1 MEIILILR
9 NHNSYNGMMKNLLS
23 VLMIFSMSVVSD
35 DTKDISYIYSYDNTN
50 QIVMNIEAALA
61 RAQASQG
68 IIPEWAAEEI
78 TKKAEVRY
86 MPKTE
91 VDAENEFVRHRLV
104 SRLNVWKRSLDNGA
118 EEYLHYGATTVDIF
132 DTVLVLQIKASLG
145 ILIDDLIEIE
155 NLLLK
160 LTKDNIETYM
170 AGRTIGQH
178 ALPIT
183 FGKKT
188 STWLA
193 ENRRNIERLKAVE
206 EKINRSVI
214 LKGAVG
220 TYLGLGPKGI
230 ETELLMSQE
239 LGLGTPYIADWH
251 GVRDVFAEY
260 ALTLALISKSFG
272 RIGEELTLLQMTE
285 IGETLEN
292 LGFKAIGSS
301 TMPHKK
307 NPRGPGNLVNFS
319 RIIPRQ
325 SEIILDD
332 MVNSFERDQPRSD
345 ETLKDISITAEL
357 MTNTA
362 IRLLNELEVN
372 KDVMRKNLNITNGLI
387 LSQRVTYFLADIIGK
402 DTAESMIHDIAMKA
416 IAENISLSDAIK
428 NDKIASQYFTDQDL
442 KNLLDPETYIGL
454 AIEQVEI
461 IINQI
466 ESNRLD

>member
-1 MEIILILR
+1 
-9 NHNSYNGMMKNLLS
+9 
-23 VLMIFSMSVVSD
+23 MSVVSD
-35 DTKDISYIYSYDNTN
+35 DTKDIAYIYSYDNTN

-78 TKKAEVRY
+78 TKKSEVRY
-86 MPKTE
+86 MPKSE

-132 DTVLVLQIKASLG
+132 DTVLVLQIKASLE

-155 NLLLK
+155 DLLLK
-160 LTKDNIETYM
+160 LTKDNIATYM

-272 RIGEELTLLQMTE
+272 RIGDELTLLQMTE

-345 ETLKDISITAEL
+345 ETLKDISITADL

-428 NDKIASQYFTDQDL
+428 NDKIASKYFTDQDL

>member
-1 MEIILILR
+1 
-9 NHNSYNGMMKNLLS
+9 MMKNLLS
-23 VLMIFSMSVVSD
+23 VLLIFSMSVVTD
-35 DTKDISYIYSYDNTN
+35 ETKDIAYIYSYDNTN

-104 SRLNVWKRSLDNGA
+104 SRLNVWKRSLENGA

-272 RIGEELTLLQMTE
+272 RIGDELTLLQMTE

-428 NDKIASQYFTDQDL
+428 NDKIASQYFSDQDL

>member
-1 MEIILILR
+1 
-9 NHNSYNGMMKNLLS
+9 MMKNLLS
-23 VLMIFSMSVVSD
+23 VLLIFSMSVVTD
-35 DTKDISYIYSYDNTN
+35 ETKDIAYIYSYDNTN

-272 RIGEELTLLQMTE
+272 RIGDELTLLQMTE

-428 NDKIASQYFTDQDL
+428 NDKTASQYFTDQDL

>member
-1 MEIILILR
+1 
-9 NHNSYNGMMKNLLS
+9 MMKNLLT
-23 VLMIFSMSVVSD
+23 VLLIFSMSVVTD
-35 DTKDISYIYSYDNTN
+35 ETKDIAYIYSYDNTN

-68 IIPEWAAEEI
+68 IIPDWAAEEI

-272 RIGEELTLLQMTE
+272 RIGDELTLLQMTE

-325 SEIILDD
+325 SEIVLDD

>member
-1 MEIILILR
+1 
-9 NHNSYNGMMKNLLS
+9 MMKKLLS

-104 SRLNVWKRSLDNGA
+104 SRLNVWTRSLDDGA

-272 RIGEELTLLQMTE
+272 RIGDELTLLQMTE

-416 IAENISLSDAIK
+416 ITENISLSDAIK

>member
-1 MEIILILR
+1 
-9 NHNSYNGMMKNLLS
+9 MMKNLLS
-23 VLMIFSMSVVSD
+23 VLLIFSMSVVTD
-35 DTKDISYIYSYDNTN
+35 EIKDIAYIYSYDNTN

-272 RIGEELTLLQMTE
+272 RIGDELTLLQMTE

-454 AIEQVEI
+454 AIEQVKI

-466 ESNRLD
+466 ESNKLD

>member
-1 MEIILILR
+1 
-9 NHNSYNGMMKNLLS
+9 MMKNLLS
-23 VLMIFSMSVVSD
+23 VLLIFSMSVVTD
-35 DTKDISYIYSYDNTN
+35 ETKDIAYIYSYDNTN

-104 SRLNVWKRSLDNGA
+104 SRLNVWKRSLENGA

-272 RIGEELTLLQMTE
+272 RIGDELTLLQMTE

-332 MVNSFERDQPRSD
+332 MINSFERDQPRSD

-416 IAENISLSDAIK
+416 ITENISLSDAIK

>member
-1 MEIILILR
+1 
-9 NHNSYNGMMKNLLS
+9 MMKNLLS
-23 VLMIFSMSVVSD
+23 VLLIFSMSVVTD
-35 DTKDISYIYSYDNTN
+35 ETKDIAYIYSYDNTN

-61 RAQASQG
+61 RAQASLG

-104 SRLNVWKRSLDNGA
+104 SRLNVWKRSLENGA

-272 RIGEELTLLQMTE
+272 RIGDELTLLQMTE

-416 IAENISLSDAIK
+416 ITENISLADAIK

>member
-1 MEIILILR
+1 
-9 NHNSYNGMMKNLLS
+9 
-23 VLMIFSMSVVSD
+23 
-35 DTKDISYIYSYDNTN
+35 
-50 QIVMNIEAALA
+50 MNIEAALA

-272 RIGEELTLLQMTE
+272 RIGDELTLLQMTE

-416 IAENISLSDAIK
+416 ITENISLSDAIK

>member
-1 MEIILILR
+1 
-9 NHNSYNGMMKNLLS
+9 MMKNLLS
-23 VLMIFSMSVVSD
+23 VLLIFSMSVVTD
-35 DTKDISYIYSYDNTN
+35 ETKNIAYIYSYDNTN

-272 RIGEELTLLQMTE
+272 RIGDELTLLQMTE

-416 IAENISLSDAIK
+416 ITENISLSDAIK

>member
-1 MEIILILR
+1 
-9 NHNSYNGMMKNLLS
+9 MMKNLLS
-23 VLMIFSMSVVSD
+23 VLLIFSMSVVTD
-35 DTKDISYIYSYDNTN
+35 ETKDIAYIYSYDNTN

-272 RIGEELTLLQMTE
+272 RIGDELTLLQMTE

-416 IAENISLSDAIK
+416 ITENISLSDAIK

-466 ESNRLD
+466 ESNKLD

>member
-1 MEIILILR
+1 
-9 NHNSYNGMMKNLLS
+9 MMKNLLS
-23 VLMIFSMSVVSD
+23 VLLIFSMSVVTD
-35 DTKDISYIYSYDNTN
+35 ETKDIAYIYSYDNTN

-272 RIGEELTLLQMTE
+272 RIGDELTLLQMTE

-428 NDKIASQYFTDQDL
+428 NDKIASQYFSDQDL

-466 ESNRLD
+466 ESNKLD

>member
-1 MEIILILR
+1 
-9 NHNSYNGMMKNLLS
+9 MMKNLLS
-23 VLMIFSMSVVSD
+23 VLLIFSMSVVTD
-35 DTKDISYIYSYDNTN
+35 ETKDIAYIYSYDNTN

-132 DTVLVLQIKASLG
+132 DTVLVLQIKASLR
-145 ILIDDLIEIE
+145 ILIHDLIEIE

-272 RIGEELTLLQMTE
+272 RIGDELTLLQMTE

-416 IAENISLSDAIK
+416 ITENISLSDAIK

>member
-1 MEIILILR
+1 
-9 NHNSYNGMMKNLLS
+9 MMKNLLS
-23 VLMIFSMSVVSD
+23 VLLIFSMSVVTD
-35 DTKDISYIYSYDNTN
+35 ETKDIAYIFSYDNTN

-104 SRLNVWKRSLDNGA
+104 SRLNVWKRSLENGA

-272 RIGEELTLLQMTE
+272 RIGDELTLLQMTE

-416 IAENISLSDAIK
+416 ITENISLSDAIK

>member
-1 MEIILILR
+1 
-9 NHNSYNGMMKNLLS
+9 MMKNLLS
-23 VLMIFSMSVVSD
+23 VLLIFSMSVVTD
-35 DTKDISYIYSYDNTN
+35 ETKDIAYIYSYDNTN

-68 IIPEWAAEEI
+68 IIPGWAAEEI

-272 RIGEELTLLQMTE
+272 RIGDELTLLQMTE

-428 NDKIASQYFTDQDL
+428 NDKVASQYFTDQDL

-461 IINQI
+461 IVNQI
-466 ESNRLD
+466 ESNRLN

>member
-1 MEIILILR
+1 
-9 NHNSYNGMMKNLLS
+9 MMKNLLS
-23 VLMIFSMSVVSD
+23 VLLIFSMSVVTD
-35 DTKDISYIYSYDNTN
+35 ETKDIAYIYSYDNTN

-160 LTKDNIETYM
+160 LTKDNVETYM

-183 FGKKT
+183 FGKKS
-188 STWLA
+188 STWLD

-272 RIGEELTLLQMTE
+272 RIGDELTLLQMTE

-466 ESNRLD
+466 ESNKLD

>member
-1 MEIILILR
+1 
-9 NHNSYNGMMKNLLS
+9 MMKNLLS
-23 VLMIFSMSVVSD
+23 VLLIFSMSVVTD
-35 DTKDISYIYSYDNTN
+35 ETKDIAYIYSYDNTN

-272 RIGEELTLLQMTE
+272 RIGDELTLLQMTE

-416 IAENISLSDAIK
+416 IAENISLLDAIK
-428 NDKIASQYFTDQDL
+428 NDKIASKYFTDQDL

>member
-1 MEIILILR
+1 
-9 NHNSYNGMMKNLLS
+9 MMKNLLS
-23 VLMIFSMSVVSD
+23 VLLIFSMSVVTD
-35 DTKDISYIYSYDNTN
+35 ETKDIAYIYSYDNTN

-272 RIGEELTLLQMTE
+272 RIGDELTLLQMTE

-416 IAENISLSDAIK
+416 ITENISLSDAIK

-466 ESNRLD
+466 ESNR

>member
-1 MEIILILR
+1 
-9 NHNSYNGMMKNLLS
+9 MMKNLLS
-23 VLMIFSMSVVSD
+23 VLLIFSMSVVTD
-35 DTKDISYIYSYDNTN
+35 ETKDIAYIYSYDNTN

-104 SRLNVWKRSLDNGA
+104 SRLNVWKRSLENGA

-239 LGLGTPYIADWH
+239 LGLGTPFIADWH

-272 RIGEELTLLQMTE
+272 RIGDELTLLQMTE

-416 IAENISLSDAIK
+416 ITENISLSDAIK

-466 ESNRLD
+466 ESNKLD

>member
-1 MEIILILR
+1 
-9 NHNSYNGMMKNLLS
+9 MMKNLLS
-23 VLMIFSMSVVSD
+23 VLLIFSMSVVTD
-35 DTKDISYIYSYDNTN
+35 ETKDIAYIYSYDNTN

-104 SRLNVWKRSLDNGA
+104 SRLNVWKRSLENGA

-272 RIGEELTLLQMTE
+272 RIGDELTLLQMTE

-416 IAENISLSDAIK
+416 ITENISLSDAIK

-466 ESNRLD
+466 ESNRSD

>member
-1 MEIILILR
+1 
-9 NHNSYNGMMKNLLS
+9 MMKNLLS
-23 VLMIFSMSVVSD
+23 VLLIFSMSVVTD
-35 DTKDISYIYSYDNTN
+35 ETKDIAYIYSYDNTN

-68 IIPEWAAEEI
+68 IIPGWAAEEI

-272 RIGEELTLLQMTE
+272 RIGDELTLLQMTE

-402 DTAESMIHDIAMKA
+402 DSAESMIHDIAMKA

-428 NDKIASQYFTDQDL
+428 NDKVASQYFTDQDL

-461 IINQI
+461 IVNQI

>member
-1 MEIILILR
+1 
-9 NHNSYNGMMKNLLS
+9 MMKNLLS
-23 VLMIFSMSVVSD
+23 VLLIFSMSVVTD
-35 DTKDISYIYSYDNTN
+35 ETKDIAYIYSYDNTN

-61 RAQASQG
+61 RAQASQE

-272 RIGEELTLLQMTE
+272 RIGDELTLLQMTE

-466 ESNRLD
+466 ESSRLD

>member
-1 MEIILILR
+1 
-9 NHNSYNGMMKNLLS
+9 MMKNLLS
-23 VLMIFSMSVVSD
+23 VLLIFSMSVVTD
-35 DTKDISYIYSYDNTN
+35 ETKDIAYIYSYDNTN

-132 DTVLVLQIKASLG
+132 DTVLVLQIKASLR

-193 ENRRNIERLKAVE
+193 ENRRNIERLKDVE

-272 RIGEELTLLQMTE
+272 RIGDELTLLQMTE

>member
-1 MEIILILR
+1 
-9 NHNSYNGMMKNLLS
+9 MMKNLLS
-23 VLMIFSMSVVSD
+23 VLLIFSMSVVTD
-35 DTKDISYIYSYDNTN
+35 ETKDIAYIYSYDNTN

-104 SRLNVWKRSLDNGA
+104 SRLNVWKRSLDDGA

-160 LTKDNIETYM
+160 LTKDNVETYM

-272 RIGEELTLLQMTE
+272 RIGDELTLLQMTE

-428 NDKIASQYFTDQDL
+428 NDKIASQYFSDQDL

>member
-1 MEIILILR
+1 
-9 NHNSYNGMMKNLLS
+9 MMKNLLS
-23 VLMIFSMSVVSD
+23 VLLIFSMSVVTD
-35 DTKDISYIYSYDNTN
+35 ETKDIAYIYSYDNTN

-104 SRLNVWKRSLDNGA
+104 SRLNVWKRSLENGA

-193 ENRRNIERLKAVE
+193 ENRRNIERLQAVE
-206 EKINRSVI
+206 KKINRSVI

-230 ETELLMSQE
+230 ETELLMSHE

-272 RIGEELTLLQMTE
+272 RIGDELTLLQMTE

-416 IAENISLSDAIK
+416 ITENISLSDAIK

>member
-1 MEIILILR
+1 
-9 NHNSYNGMMKNLLS
+9 MMKNLLS
-23 VLMIFSMSVVSD
+23 VLLIFSMSVVSD
-35 DTKDISYIYSYDNTN
+35 ETKDIAYVYSYDNTN

-104 SRLNVWKRSLDNGA
+104 SRLNVWKRSLENGA

-272 RIGEELTLLQMTE
+272 RIGDELTLLQMTE

-466 ESNRLD
+466 ESDRLD

>member
-1 MEIILILR
+1 
-9 NHNSYNGMMKNLLS
+9 MMKNLLS
-23 VLMIFSMSVVSD
+23 VLLIFSMSVVTD
-35 DTKDISYIYSYDNTN
+35 ETKDIAYIYSYDNTN

-104 SRLNVWKRSLDNGA
+104 SRLNVWKRSLENGA

-272 RIGEELTLLQMTE
+272 RIGDELTLLQMTE

-416 IAENISLSDAIK
+416 ITENISLSDAIK

-466 ESNRLD
+466 ESDRLD

>member
-1 MEIILILR
+1 
-9 NHNSYNGMMKNLLS
+9 MMKNLLS
-23 VLMIFSMSVVSD
+23 VLLIFSMSVVTD
-35 DTKDISYIYSYDNTN
+35 ETKDIAYIYSYDNTN

-91 VDAENEFVRHRLV
+91 VDVENEFVRHRLV
-104 SRLNVWKRSLDNGA
+104 SRLNVWKRSLENGA

-272 RIGEELTLLQMTE
+272 RIGDELTLLQMTE

-345 ETLKDISITAEL
+345 ETLKDIS

-416 IAENISLSDAIK
+416 ITEDISLSDAIK

>member
-1 MEIILILR
+1 
-9 NHNSYNGMMKNLLS
+9 MMKNLLS
-23 VLMIFSMSVVSD
+23 VLLIFSMSVVTD
-35 DTKDISYIYSYDNTN
+35 ETKDIAYIYSYDNTN

-132 DTVLVLQIKASLG
+132 DTVLVLQIKASLR

-272 RIGEELTLLQMTE
+272 RIGDELTLLQMTE

-416 IAENISLSDAIK
+416 ITENNSLSDAIK

>member
-1 MEIILILR
+1 
-9 NHNSYNGMMKNLLS
+9 MMKNLLS
-23 VLMIFSMSVVSD
+23 VLLIFSMSVVTD
-35 DTKDISYIYSYDNTN
+35 ETKDIAYIYSYDNTN

-145 ILIDDLIEIE
+145 ILINDLIEIE
-155 NLLLK
+155 DLLLK

-272 RIGEELTLLQMTE
+272 RIGDELTLLQMTE

-416 IAENISLSDAIK
+416 ITENISLSDAIK

>member
-1 MEIILILR
+1 
-9 NHNSYNGMMKNLLS
+9 MMKNLLS
-23 VLMIFSMSVVSD
+23 VLLIFSMSVVTD
-35 DTKDISYIYSYDNTN
+35 ETKDIAYIYSYDNTN

-272 RIGEELTLLQMTE
+272 RIGDELTLLQMTE

-345 ETLKDISITAEL
+345 ETLKDISINAEL

>member
-1 MEIILILR
+1 
-9 NHNSYNGMMKNLLS
+9 MMKNLLS
-23 VLMIFSMSVVSD
+23 VLLIFSMSVVSD
-35 DTKDISYIYSYDNTN
+35 ETKDIAYVYSYDNTN

-272 RIGEELTLLQMTE
+272 RIGDELTLLQMTE

-416 IAENISLSDAIK
+416 ITENISLSDAIK

>member
-1 MEIILILR
+1 
-9 NHNSYNGMMKNLLS
+9 MMKNLLS
-23 VLMIFSMSVVSD
+23 VLLIFSMSVVTD
-35 DTKDISYIYSYDNTN
+35 ETKDIAYIYSYDNTN

-272 RIGEELTLLQMTE
+272 RIGDELTLLQMTE

-416 IAENISLSDAIK
+416 ITENLSLSDAIK

>member
-1 MEIILILR
+1 
-9 NHNSYNGMMKNLLS
+9 MMKNLLS
-23 VLMIFSMSVVSD
+23 VLLIFSMSVVTD
-35 DTKDISYIYSYDNTN
+35 ETKDIAYIYSYDNTN

-188 STWLA
+188 STRLA

-272 RIGEELTLLQMTE
+272 RIGDELTLLQMTE

-454 AIEQVEI
+454 AIKQVEI

>member
-1 MEIILILR
+1 
-9 NHNSYNGMMKNLLS
+9 MMKNLLS
-23 VLMIFSMSVVSD
+23 VLLIFSMSVITD
-35 DTKDISYIYSYDNTN
+35 ETKDIAYIYSYDNTN

-104 SRLNVWKRSLDNGA
+104 SRLNVWKRSLENGA

-272 RIGEELTLLQMTE
+272 RIGDELTLLQMTE

-466 ESNRLD
+466 ESNKLD